1 MDSGV
6 SLPRRKIVRL
16 PDYDYRQ
23 CGAYFVTLCT
33 ENRAEI
39 LSAIGRG
46 GALLRPVGR
55 IAEQLL
61 LDLPQHYPVQIDKY
75 VVMPNHL
82 HCILRITVPSSA
94 VSLSGIV
101 CAYKSLTTKA
111 ANQAMQTPGR
121 KLWQR
126 SYYEHIIRDE
136 PDYQGIWQYIDENPQ
151 KWEIDRFYGK
161 GAR

>member
-1 MDSGV
+1 MDSGAP
-6 SLPRRKIVRL
+6 LPRRKVVRL
-16 PDYDYRQ
+16 PDYDYRL
-23 CGAYFVTLCT
+23 CGAYFITLCT
-33 ENRAEI
+33 ENRVEI
-39 LSAIGRG
+39 LSEISRG

-55 IAEQLL
+55 IAEQVL
-61 LDLPQHYPVQIDKY
+61 LDLPQRYPVQIDKY
-75 VVMPNHL
+75 VIMPNHL
-82 HCILRITVPSSA
+82 HCILRITAPHA
-94 VSLSGIV
+94 LVSVRGML

-126 SYYEHIIRDE
+126 SYYEHIVRDE
-136 PDYQGIWQYIDENPQ
+136 TDYQEIWQYIDENPQ